1 MFKTKQKILGL
12 VMSMALGLTFFVAP
26 APVAAATDMLTLAN
40 SDHFTILGEV
50 DDEVSNIQ
58 VVGLDGTTW
67 MTEEIADPEEISWT
81 TSDSSVVKFLDG
93 TTPVAT
99 IDDTDTV
106 KIKLLDEGRAYVT
119 AHYDSMEIS
128 AYVVVETDGSPTP
141 SISGISVQVDAP
153 GTANDFTVTNQTVYL
168 TDLTDWQVDDAKT
181 LKKNSSALHA
191 LAEAGNYYYS
201 DPDWAENNLT
211 IFSGGS
217 YVYGIGTD
225 FASDTEGWQYHV
237 VHSDSTTDV
246 PAYAASVYELQSGD
260 TVVWEYTGW

>member
-26 APVAAATDMLTLAN
+26 APAAAATDMLTLAN

-67 MTEEIADPEEISWT
+67 MTEEIADPENIEWT

-93 TTPVAT
+93 TTEVAT

-128 AYVVVETDGSPTP
+128 AYVVVETDGSATP
-141 SISGISVQVDAP
+141 SISGISVVVDAP
-153 GTANDFTVTNQTVYL
+153 GTANDFTATNQTVYL
-168 TDLTDWQVDDAKT
+168 ADLSWLTDDSKT
-181 LKKNSSALHA
+181 LQKNSSALHA
-191 LAEAGNYYYS
+191 LAMAGNTNYS

-211 IFSGGS
+211 VFSGGS
-217 YVYGIGTD
+217 YVYGIGSD
-225 FASDTEGWQYHV
+225 FASGTDGWQYHV
-237 VHSDSTTDV
+237 VHSNSTTDV
-246 PAYAASVYELQSGD
+246 PAYAASVYELTSGD
-260 TVVWEYTGW
+260 TVVWEYKGW